1 MLSSCLI
8 RSDFQTTSSSL
19 RAAFVL
25 PDTLPNF
32 TVTLDFSGL
41 VLEWRQT
48 VGRVNQAMNQQEFEF
63 MNDLARA
70 FERRYRDTRSRNRC
84 LSIESRYMGEEVYP
98 HEPEIGL
105 RYGEDAMFLTLQA
118 WAKVDAP
125 QQEAVRISFG
135 IGAKSQAAYEE
146 RLQAEIRRRGEK
158 PLHSLTDLGLAA
170 WYGAIRQAAG
180 DDFDLLFEKV

>member
-1 MLSSCLI
+1 
-8 RSDFQTTSSSL
+8 
-19 RAAFVL
+19 
-25 PDTLPNF
+25 
-32 TVTLDFSGL
+32 
-41 VLEWRQT
+41 
-48 VGRVNQAMNQQEFEF
+48 MNQQEFEF

-146 RLQAEIRRRGEK
+146 RLQAEIRRRGM
-158 PLHSLTDLGLAA
+158 
-170 WYGAIRQAAG
+170 WRYGRRQG
-180 DDFDLLFEKV
+180 TILICCLRRFDFLYGCGMIAEINTS

>member
-1 MLSSCLI
+1 
-8 RSDFQTTSSSL
+8 
-19 RAAFVL
+19 
-25 PDTLPNF
+25 
-32 TVTLDFSGL
+32 
-41 VLEWRQT
+41 
-48 VGRVNQAMNQQEFEF
+48 MNQQEFEF

-70 FERRYRDTRSRNRC
+70 FELRYRDTRSLNRC
-84 LSIESRYMGEEVYP
+84 LSIEGRYMGEEVSP
-98 HEPEIGL
+98 HKPEIGL

-146 RLQAEIRRRGEK
+146 RLQAEIRRRGEQL
-158 PLHSLTDLGLAA
+158 LHSQTDLGLAA

-180 DDFDLLFEKV
+180 DDFDLLFEKF